1 MSLHLKPGQLT
12 LADLRQAYLAP
23 VRLSLDPSADA
34 PIAASVACVENIIAE
49 GRTAYGINTGFGLL
63 ASTRISPADLEK
75 LQRSIVLSHAA
86 GVGEALD
93 DAMVRLVMLLKVNSL
108 ARGFSGIRRKV
119 IDALIALI
127 NAEVYPHIPLKGSV
141 GASGDLA
148 PLAHMSL
155 VLIGESRARHRGEWL
170 PAAEALAVAG
180 LEPLTLAAKEG
191 LALLNGTQV
200 STAYALRGLFEA
212 EDLFAA
218 ATVCGGLS
226 VEAMLGSRAP
236 FDARIHAA
244 RGQRGQIDVAAAYRD
259 LLTASSEVARS
270 HEKCDKVQDPYSLR
284 CQPQVMGACLTQM
297 RQAAEVLEIEANA
310 VSDNPL
316 VFAAEGDVISG
327 GNFHAEPVAMAADNL
342 ALALAEIGSLSER
355 RISLMM
361 DMHMSQLPP
370 FLVANGGVNSG
381 FMIAQVTAAALASDN
396 KALAHPASVDSL
408 PTSANQEDHVSMA
421 PNAGKRLWAMAENVR
436 GILAVE
442 WLGACQGLDF
452 REGLKSSP
460 KLEQARRLLR
470 DKVPYYQED
479 RRGRLDPQAV
489 EDLHEGTAVAA
500 DLLPGEDRHQ
510 HEQGQHVE
518 QQDAQRH
525 RIDRPRDH
533 PLRVLRLAGGD
544 ADDLDAAEGEYH
556 HRQRGDQPGPA
567 VGQEAAVLPQVV
579 HAGGGRR
586 RAAQAEAEEHDA
598 EPGENHRDDG
608 ADLDQRQPELQ
619 LAEDLDMTEVQPAD
633 EQHDGAR

>member
-1 MSLHLKPGQLT
+1 MNTLILKPGT
-12 LADLRQAYLAP
+12 LDLAQLRQAHLQP
-23 VRLSLDPSADA
+23 LRMELDPAAYAAID
-34 PIAASVACVENIIAE
+34 ASVACVESILAE

-63 ASTRISPADLEK
+63 ASTRIAPADLEK
-75 LQRSIVLSHAA
+75 LQRSLVLSHAA

-93 DAMVRLVMLLKVNSL
+93 DDLVRLIMLLKVNSL
-108 ARGFSGIRRKV
+108 ARGFSAIRRQV
-119 IDALIALI
+119 IEALIALI

-155 VLIGESRARHRGEWL
+155 VLIGESKARYQGQWL
-170 PAAEALAVAG
+170 PAREALAVAG
-180 LEPLTLAAKEG
+180 LEPMTLAAKEG

-200 STAYALRGLFEA
+200 STAYALRGLFEG

-244 RGQRGQIDVAAAYRD
+244 RGQRGQIDVAAAYRE
-259 LLTASSEVARS
+259 LLTDSSEVSRS
-270 HEKCDKVQDPYSLR
+270 HANCDKVQDPYSLR
-284 CQPQVMGACLTQM
+284 CQPQVMGACLTQL
-297 RQAAEVLEIEANA
+297 RQAAEVLEVEANA

-316 VFAAEGDVISG
+316 VFAEEGDVISG

-342 ALALAEIGSLSER
+342 ALALAEIGALSER

-361 DMHMSQLPP
+361 DRHMSQLPP
-370 FLVANGGVNSG
+370 FLVENGGVNSG

-436 GILAVE
+436 GILAIE

-452 REGLKSSP
+452 RHGLKSSER
-460 KLEQARRLLR
+460 LERARSLLR
-470 DKVPYYQED
+470 ERVPYYQED
-479 RRGRLDPQAV
+479 RFFAPDI
-489 EDLHEGTAVAA
+489 EAA
-500 DLLPGEDRHQ
+500 SALLASGCLNGLVTPRLLPS
-510 HEQGQHVE
+510 
-518 QQDAQRH
+518 
-525 RIDRPRDH
+525 
-533 PLRVLRLAGGD
+533 L
-544 ADDLDAAEGEYH
+544 
-556 HRQRGDQPGPA
+556 
-567 VGQEAAVLPQVV
+567 
-579 HAGGGRR
+579 
-586 RAAQAEAEEHDA
+586 
-598 EPGENHRDDG
+598 
-608 ADLDQRQPELQ
+608 
-619 LAEDLDMTEVQPAD
+619 
-633 EQHDGAR
+633 